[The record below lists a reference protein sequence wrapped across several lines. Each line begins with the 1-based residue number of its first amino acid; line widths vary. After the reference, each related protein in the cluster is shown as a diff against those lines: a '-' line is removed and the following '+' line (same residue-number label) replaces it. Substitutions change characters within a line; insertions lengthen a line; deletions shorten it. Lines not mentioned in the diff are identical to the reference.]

1 MKHFKVLLEVVLATA
16 SEKTL
21 EGAKEKIMTYMKNLA
36 RNHVFLSRSG
46 KALRYHTRE
55 HAAELA
61 AKSRSDIRTCARIGF
76 RIRSGRKAT
85 TLIDRINNPR
95 ILAI

>member
-1 MKHFKVLLEVVLATA
+1 
-16 SEKTL
+16 
-21 EGAKEKIMTYMKNLA
+21 MTCMKNLA

-46 KALRYHTRE
+46 KALRHHTRE

-61 AKSRSDIRTCARIGF
+61 AKSRSDIRTCVRMGF
-76 RIRSGRKAT
+76 RIRSGRKAAA
-85 TLIDRINNPR
+85 LIDRINNPR